1 MNQYQTDDNQIKLSA
16 DLLGRSPRDLDAPEQ
31 QDATPT
37 GLHLVKPFFTSY
49 NKQEAKMEKRDV
61 ENNKKVITKREV
73 FTQYVYAEDQDGNPS
88 LYCDIHHMP
97 IKAVQFLDG
106 TEKEVGSTI
115 TIYSSEPP
123 QRNPNEYVYTQLTFI
138 QNMIVPRYEFAKSV
152 LVNLLLISGIQ
163 QIQKC
168 LSAGGSGINDF
179 SSAQFVSFAVTNLY
193 LYYQNEIEK
202 SELNAKKFIE
212 MVIENK
218 NSNSKRKPLH
228 PLLASV
234 MILLN
239 GNSEEARKVKELLK
253 VDYGYNKGTNP
264 YSRRDDLINA
274 LRLRF
279 YSSEDIGLIKS
290 TEYEMYSIYEPGVS
304 IELGS

>member
-1 MNQYQTDDNQIKLSA
+1 
-16 DLLGRSPRDLDAPEQ
+16 
-31 QDATPT
+31 
-37 GLHLVKPFFTSY
+37 
-49 NKQEAKMEKRDV
+49 
-61 ENNKKVITKREV
+61 
-73 FTQYVYAEDQDGNPS
+73 
-88 LYCDIHHMP
+88 
-97 IKAVQFLDG
+97 
-106 TEKEVGSTI
+106 
-115 TIYSSEPP
+115 
-123 QRNPNEYVYTQLTFI
+123 
-138 QNMIVPRYEFAKSV
+138 MIVPRYEFAKSV

-163 QIQKC
+163 QIQKY

-253 VDYGYNKGTNP
+253 VDYGYNKGTNT